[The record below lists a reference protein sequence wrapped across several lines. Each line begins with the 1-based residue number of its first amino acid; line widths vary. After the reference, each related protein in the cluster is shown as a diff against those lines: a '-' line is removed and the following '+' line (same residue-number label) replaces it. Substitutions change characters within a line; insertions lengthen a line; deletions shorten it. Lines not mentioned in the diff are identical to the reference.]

1 MNGLS
6 SKEEYTALQGAS
18 ASCRALFLHSKGNRY
33 QILLYRS
40 SFAMHDMPEDDGLL
54 GRRPFIIAGLPMY
67 NEEETI
73 GTVVTRALRH
83 VDAVICIDDGS
94 SDSSARI
101 AEACGAIV
109 VRHRVNR
116 GYGGALKTM
125 FVKASEMDVDAL
137 VMLDSDGQHQTEDIP
152 RLLAPILSGQ
162 ADFAIGSRFVEG
174 GGGTDMPAY
183 RRLGIKVITAASNL
197 SSDLDI
203 KDTQSGFRAFSR
215 KALDRLRFDAEG
227 MELSLEMLE
236 DAHDKQLVITE
247 VPTII
252 RYDVPKGSNFT
263 AVSHGFTVMTWAL
276 LSLSQKKP
284 LLVLGIPGFGLL
296 AAGAAMGMRT
306 AQGFTTQIDTVIGDG
321 MSAIWIGVLGLSLM
335 ATGLVLQ
342 SARGLLR
349 HLLVREFGLD

>member
-1 MNGLS
+1 V
-6 SKEEYTALQGAS
+6 EVEGA
-18 ASCRALFLHSKGNRY
+18 HSDETNR
-33 QILLYRS
+33 
-40 SFAMHDMPEDDGLL
+40 
-54 GRRPFIIAGLPMY
+54 FIVAGMPMY

-73 GTVVTRALRH
+73 GTVVTKALRY

-101 AEACGAIV
+101 AEKCGAIV

-116 GYGGALKTM
+116 GYGGALKSL
-125 FVKASEMDVDAL
+125 FIKAREVNADAL
-137 VMLDSDGQHQTEDIP
+137 VVLDSDGQHETSDIP
-152 RLLAPILSGQ
+152 KLLEPILLGE
-162 ADFAIGSRFVEG
+162 ADFTIGSRFING

-197 SSDLDI
+197 SSDLGI

-215 KALDRLRFDAEG
+215 SAIERLRFDSEG

-236 DAHDKQLVITE
+236 DAHDKDLTIKE

-263 AVSHGFTVMTWAL
+263 AVSHGFTVLSWAM

-284 LLVLGIPGFGLL
+284 ILVLGIPGLGLF
-296 AAGAAMGMRT
+296 ATGAAMGLNL
-306 AQGFTTQIDTVIGDG
+306 AQGVTGEIDNYIGSG
-321 MSAIWIGVLGLSLM
+321 LSAVWIGVLGLSLM

-342 SARGLLR
+342 SARGFLK

>member
-1 MNGLS
+1 MGAHS
-6 SKEEYTALQGAS
+6 FESK
-18 ASCRALFLHSKGNRY
+18 R
-33 QILLYRS
+33 
-40 SFAMHDMPEDDGLL
+40 
-54 GRRPFIIAGLPMY
+54 FIVAGMPMY

-73 GTVVTRALRH
+73 GTVVTKALRH

-101 AEACGAIV
+101 AEKCGAIV

-116 GYGGALKTM
+116 GYGGALKSL
-125 FVKASEMDVDAL
+125 FIKAREMSVDAL
-137 VMLDSDGQHQTEDIP
+137 VVLDSDGQHETSDIP
-152 RLLAPILSGQ
+152 KLLQPILSGE
-162 ADFAIGSRFVEG
+162 ADFTIGSRFIDG

-197 SSDLDI
+197 SSDLGI

-215 KALDRLRFDAEG
+215 SAIERLRFDSEG

-236 DAHDKQLVITE
+236 DAHDKELSIKE

-263 AVSHGFTVMTWAL
+263 AVSHGFTVLSWAMV
-276 LSLSQKKP
+276 SLSQKKP
-284 LLVLGIPGFGLL
+284 LLVLGIPGLGLF
-296 AAGAAMGMRT
+296 ATGAAMGLNL
-306 AQGFTTQIDTVIGDG
+306 AQGVTNEIDNYIGSG
-321 MSAIWIGVLGLSLM
+321 LSAVWIGVLGLSLM

-342 SARGLLR
+342 SARGFLK

>member
-1 MNGLS
+1 MEMGDTHTDET
-6 SKEEYTALQGAS
+6 K
-18 ASCRALFLHSKGNRY
+18 R
-33 QILLYRS
+33 
-40 SFAMHDMPEDDGLL
+40 
-54 GRRPFIIAGLPMY
+54 FIVAGMPMY

-73 GTVVTRALRH
+73 GTVVTMALKY

-101 AEACGAIV
+101 AEKCGAIV
-109 VRHRVNR
+109 IRHRVNR
-116 GYGGALKTM
+116 GYGGALKSL
-125 FVKASEMDVDAL
+125 FIKAKEINADAL
-137 VMLDSDGQHQTEDIP
+137 VVLDSDGQHETSDIP
-152 RLLAPILSGQ
+152 KLLEPIISGQ
-162 ADFAIGSRFVEG
+162 ADFTIGSRFING

-197 SSDLDI
+197 SSDLGI

-215 KALDRLRFDAEG
+215 SAIERLRFDSEG

-236 DAHDKQLVITE
+236 DAHDKNLRIQE

-263 AVSHGFTVMTWAL
+263 AVSHGFTVLSWAL

-284 LLVLGIPGFGLL
+284 LLVLGIPGLGLL
-296 AAGAAMGMRT
+296 ATGAAMGLNL
-306 AQGFTTQIDTVIGDG
+306 AQGVTGQIDNYIGTG
-321 MSAIWIGVLGLSLM
+321 LSAVWIGVLGLSLM

-342 SARGLLR
+342 SARGFLK
-349 HLLVREFGLD
+349 HLLVKEFGLD